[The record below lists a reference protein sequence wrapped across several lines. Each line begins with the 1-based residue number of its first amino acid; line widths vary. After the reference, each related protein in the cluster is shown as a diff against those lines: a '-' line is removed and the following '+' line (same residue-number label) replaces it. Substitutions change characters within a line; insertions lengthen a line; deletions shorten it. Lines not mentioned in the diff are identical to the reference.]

1 MRVLITGAT
10 GFVGRQLI
18 PVLEERGHA
27 LTLAVRSADSE
38 KRLPRGVRHT
48 VVVGDIDDSTRWRE
62 ALQGADA
69 VVHLAARAHVMQE
82 GPDEEAAFARVNAS
96 GTQHLVEQAVNA
108 GVGHFVLMSSVGAVT
123 TQSDA
128 RVTLDTPCTPD
139 TPYGRSKRAAECA
152 LIERAAGRMA
162 WTILRPTLVYGPGN
176 PGNMERLIAL
186 TKRGLPLPFGAIR
199 NRRSFTFVRNLTDV
213 TAVALSHPNARDAT
227 YLVADGD
234 DLSTPELVD
243 KIASHLGVRAPL
255 FPVPS
260 PVMHAA
266 ARAADAW
273 TAATGSALP
282 FGTPALRRLESS
294 LFVDIEPLRARLGWT
309 PPFSVD
315 EGLRCTLTPQ

>member
-1 MRVLITGAT
+1 
-10 GFVGRQLI
+10 
-18 PVLEERGHA
+18 
-27 LTLAVRSADSE
+27 
-38 KRLPRGVRHT
+38 
-48 VVVGDIDDSTRWRE
+48 
-62 ALQGADA
+62 
-69 VVHLAARAHVMQE
+69 
-82 GPDEEAAFARVNAS
+82 
-96 GTQHLVEQAVNA
+96 
-108 GVGHFVLMSSVGAVT
+108 
-123 TQSDA
+123 
-128 RVTLDTPCTPD
+128 
-139 TPYGRSKRAAECA
+139 
-152 LIERAAGRMA
+152 MA

-186 TKRGLPLPFGAIR
+186 TKRGLPLPFGGIH
-199 NRRSFTFVRNLTDV
+199 NRRSFTFVRNLTDL

-234 DLSTPELVD
+234 DLSTPEFVH

-282 FGTPALRRLESS
+282 FGTPALHRLESS